1 MKRTEANFRN
11 QSGPG
16 RGLDSAPSDSTLLR
30 AAPAARVSLGE
41 VVAER
46 LRQAILD
53 DEVHPGQH
61 LREDEISEMLEV
73 SRGPVRVA
81 LLILQREGLV
91 DLAPHRGATV
101 ARLSIEDVG
110 EIYSLRSALEA
121 LAIRLAIRRGE
132 PADLDALEESL
143 AELRVGMRRKP
154 TDAVGGRL
162 DLGFHDNVFKAAH
175 HERLY
180 ESWCSIRTQVYWC
193 MLSRKPAPQTGARLS
208 SKSTGSCWRR
218 FARVASRSPPLR
230 WQSMSAPPITAF
242 ARDCSN
248 RNPRRLPHAVRARWP
263 RRSCSPEPGPDPGPG
278 ASSARS
284 VRYRA
289 RCPTGD
295 CQQAVIGK

>member
-1 MKRTEANFRN
+1 MKRTEGNFRN
-11 QSGPG
+11 QFGPA
-16 RGLDSAPSDSTLLR
+16 RGLDSTPSDSKLLR
-30 AAPAARVSLGE
+30 TAPAARVSLGE

-81 LLILQREGLV
+81 LTILQREGLV

-121 LAIRLAIRRGE
+121 LAIRLAIRRGD

-143 AELRVGMRRKP
+143 AELRVGVRRRP

-180 ESWCSIRTQVYWC
+180 ESWCSIRMQVYWC
-193 MLSRKPAPQTGARLS
+193 MLSRKPAPSDWRATVVEEHRQLLEAIRSGRESVAAAAVAEHISAAYNRICSRL
-208 SKSTGSCWRR
+208 
-218 FARVASRSPPLR
+218 FE
-230 WQSMSAPPITAF
+230 
-242 ARDCSN
+242 
-248 RNPRRLPHAVRARWP
+248 
-263 RRSCSPEPGPDPGPG
+263 PEPSPAP
-278 ASSARS
+278 SHSARAMAETFLLS
-284 VRYRA
+284 
-289 RCPTGD
+289 
-295 CQQAVIGK
+295 

>member
-1 MKRTEANFRN
+1 VKRTEANVRN
-11 QSGPG
+11 QFGPA
-16 RGLDSAPSDSTLLR
+16 RGLDSTPSDSKLLR
-30 AAPAARVSLGE
+30 TAPAARVSLGE

-91 DLAPHRGATV
+91 NLAPHRGATV

-143 AELRVGMRRKP
+143 AELRVGVRRKP

-180 ESWCSIRTQVYWC
+180 ESWCSIRMQVYWC
-193 MLSRKPAPQTGARLS
+193 MLSRKPAPSDWRATVVEEHRQLLEAIRSGRESVAAAAVAEHISAAYNRICSRLFEPEPSPAPSHGARAMAETFLLS
-208 SKSTGSCWRR
+208 
-218 FARVASRSPPLR
+218 
-230 WQSMSAPPITAF
+230 
-242 ARDCSN
+242 
-248 RNPRRLPHAVRARWP
+248 
-263 RRSCSPEPGPDPGPG
+263 
-278 ASSARS
+278 
-284 VRYRA
+284 
-289 RCPTGD
+289 
-295 CQQAVIGK
+295 

>member
-1 MKRTEANFRN
+1 VKRTEANVRN
-11 QSGPG
+11 QSGPA
-16 RGLDSAPSDSTLLR
+16 RGLHHTPSDSKLLR
-30 AAPAARVSLGE
+30 AAPAARISLGE

-53 DEVHPGQH
+53 DELHPGQH

-73 SRGPVRVA
+73 SRGPVRAA

-91 DLAPHRGATV
+91 DLAPHRCATV
-101 ARLSIEDVG
+101 ASLSIEDVG
-110 EIYSLRSALEA
+110 EIYSLRSALEV

-180 ESWCSIRTQVYWC
+180 ESWCSIRMQVYWC
-193 MLSRKPAPQTGARLS
+193 MLSRRPAQSDWRATVVKEHRQLLEAIRSGREPVAAAAVAEHISAAYNRICSRLFEPEPSPAPSR
-208 SKSTGSCWRR
+208 STR
-218 FARVASRSPPLR
+218 ARVETFLLA
-230 WQSMSAPPITAF
+230 
-242 ARDCSN
+242 
-248 RNPRRLPHAVRARWP
+248 
-263 RRSCSPEPGPDPGPG
+263 
-278 ASSARS
+278 
-284 VRYRA
+284 
-289 RCPTGD
+289 
-295 CQQAVIGK
+295 

>member
-1 MKRTEANFRN
+1 MKRTEANFRD
-11 QSGPG
+11 QFGPG
-16 RGLDSAPSDSTLLR
+16 RGQDSTSSDSKLLR

-143 AELRVGMRRKP
+143 AELRVGIRRRP

-180 ESWCSIRTQVYWC
+180 ESWCSIRMQVYWC
-193 MLSRKPAPQTGARLS
+193 MLSRKPAPSDWHATVVEEHRQLLETIRSGQEAAAAAAVAEHVSAAYNRICSRL
-208 SKSTGSCWRR
+208 
-218 FARVASRSPPLR
+218 FEPEPLPAPSRS
-230 WQSMSAPPITAF
+230 
-242 ARDCSN
+242 ARAMAETFLLS
-248 RNPRRLPHAVRARWP
+248 
-263 RRSCSPEPGPDPGPG
+263 
-278 ASSARS
+278 
-284 VRYRA
+284 
-289 RCPTGD
+289 
-295 CQQAVIGK
+295 